1 MPISPPIK
9 LIKAGKIPEA
19 AKMPPRLVM
28 LRRFF
33 QDYKQLEGK
42 SVEGDDIRPAT
53 EAYPI
58 IEDALHR
65 YGEQRRKGFKPTG

>member
-1 MPISPPIK
+1 
-9 LIKAGKIPEA
+9 
-19 AKMPPRLVM
+19 M

-42 SVEGDDIRPAT
+42 VVEVNEIRPPA

-58 IEDALHR
+58 ILDALHR
-65 YGEQRRKGFKPTG
+65 YSDQRRKGFNAPK

>member
-1 MPISPPIK
+1 
-9 LIKAGKIPEA
+9 
-19 AKMPPRLVM
+19 M

-42 SVEGDDIRPAT
+42 AVEVEEIQPAKS
-53 EAYPI
+53 AYPV

-65 YGEQRRKGFKPTG
+65 YSDQRRKGFR

>member
-1 MPISPPIK
+1 
-9 LIKAGKIPEA
+9 
-19 AKMPPRLVM
+19 M

-42 SVEGDDIRPAT
+42 AVEVDEIQPAA

-58 IEDALHR
+58 INDALR
-65 YGEQRRKGFKPTG
+65 SLQRAAAQGL

>member
-1 MPISPPIK
+1 
-9 LIKAGKIPEA
+9 
-19 AKMPPRLVM
+19 M

-42 SVEGDDIRPAT
+42 AVEVDEILPPT

-58 IEDALHR
+58 ILDALHR
-65 YGEQRRKGFKPTG
+65 YSEQRRKGFSGGKH